1 VGMKGEHQTEGDVR
15 DGVET
20 NAEVETVVRRAC
32 RMQPMHSP
40 GPDPRENGW
49 RVSTFVNPPQNW
61 GSLLSS
67 NPRDVCSVSNGARH
81 NGASAPTPAASTHR
95 VVEGEVG

>member
-49 RVSTFVNPPQNW
+49 RVSTFV
-61 GSLLSS
+61 
-67 NPRDVCSVSNGARH
+67 SNGARH